1 MNMIRRF
8 TAVAKPGTTVIFYD
22 NPGREFTVN
31 SGPYI
36 IKYKHR

>member
-1 MNMIRRF
+1 MIRHF
-8 TAVAKPGTTVIFYD
+8 TAVAKPDTTVIFYD
-22 NPGREFTVN
+22 KPEGEFTVS

>member
-1 MNMIRRF
+1 MIRHF
-8 TAVAKPGTTVIFYD
+8 TAVAKPDSTVIFYD
-22 NPGREFTVN
+22 NPGREFTVS

>member
-1 MNMIRRF
+1 MIRHL
-8 TAVAKPGTTVIFYD
+8 TAVAKPDTAVIFYD